1 MEDDRH
7 PVSRADDGTWQ
18 PGSSIFPRTRPETD
32 LNIVKSTVCVILY
45 LKTVEGATGCNEIM
59 KNI

>member
-7 PVSRADDGTWQ
+7 RVSRADDGTWQ

-45 LKTVEGATGCNEIM
+45 LKTVEGEHDPLS
-59 KNI
+59 